1 MDAYRKT
8 IKRRRLL
15 LAIFALA
22 VAVIGIIDVFFL
34 SEEMRIDYVWEF
46 QFGVLIGLDAV
57 ALIRIFNYKK
67 LLSDDELLRS
77 QYNRENDERL
87 KAIRGKAGQPV
98 MWISSVIIIIAGII
112 AGYFNFTVFLTL
124 VITGLSLLVFG
135 CILKLVYMKIM

>member
-8 IKRRRLL
+8 IKRRILL
-15 LAIFALA
+15 LGIFALA

-34 SEEMRIDYVWEF
+34 SEELRISYVWEF

-57 ALIRIFNYKK
+57 ALIRLFNFKK

-98 MWISSVIIIIAGII
+98 MWISSVIIIVAGII

-135 CILKLVYMKIM
+135 CVLKLVYTKIM

>member
-22 VAVIGIIDVFFL
+22 VAVIGIIDVFLL
-34 SEEMRIDYVWEF
+34 SEELRIDYVWEF
-46 QFGVLIGLDAV
+46 QFGVLIGLDAL
-57 ALIRIFNYKK
+57 ALVRIFSYKK

-135 CILKLVYMKIM
+135 CVLKLVYMKII